1 MINTNW
7 YSIRALTLPATAI
20 ALLITFFIVW
30 LILRL
35 QFSKKWSE
43 AYSDAAFTFILVW
56 KFSLLVTDFKSVVA
70 QPISLL
76 YFNGGTVG
84 VFLGA
89 IAASL
94 QVWRKRHKLSLQG
107 HHIMAYSWAIILT
120 QSIYQ
125 WLVVL
130 FNDNSTTS
138 EVITL
143 MVLSVLTVFILWKM
157 QGGVKRGLILYTAA
171 LIIVAAFFQPLG
183 IGQTAVGMS
192 LLLLC
197 LGIVLEQEE
206 RIKVGG

>member
-84 VFLGA
+84 VFLGV

-94 QVWRKRHKLSLQG
+94 QVWRKRHNLSLQG
-107 HHIMAYSWAIILT
+107 HRIMAYSWAIILT

-138 EVITL
+138 EVTTL

-157 QGGVKRGLILYTAA
+157 QGGVKRGLILYTAG
-171 LIIVAAFFQPLG
+171 LIIVAFFQPLG

-206 RIKVGG
+206 RIKLGG

>member
-107 HHIMAYSWAIILT
+107 HHIIAYSWAIILT

-157 QGGVKRGLILYTAA
+157 QGGVKRGLILYTAG

-206 RIKVGG
+206 QIKVGG

>member
-89 IAASL
+89 IVASFQIWL
-94 QVWRKRHKLSLQG
+94 KRHKVPLQG
-107 HHIMAYSWAIILT
+107 QNIMAYSWAIILT

-143 MVLSVLTVFILWKM
+143 MVLSVLTVFILWKI
-157 QGGVKRGLILYTAA
+157 QEVKQGLILYTTG
-171 LIIVAAFFQPLG
+171 LIIVAFFQPLG
-183 IGQTAVGMS
+183 IWQTAIGMS

-197 LGIVLEQEE
+197 LGIVLEQVK
-206 RIKVGG
+206 RIIVGG

>member
-56 KFSLLVTDFKSVVA
+56 KFSLLVTDFKSVVT

-107 HHIMAYSWAIILT
+107 HHIIAYSWAIILT

-157 QGGVKRGLILYTAA
+157 QGGVKRGLILYTAG

-192 LLLLC
+192 LLLVC

>member
-1 MINTNW
+1 VKLAYVEKFYAML
-7 YSIRALTLPATAI
+7 Y
-20 ALLITFFIVW
+20 W
-30 LILRL
+30 LIPRL

-107 HHIMAYSWAIILT
+107 HHIIAYSWAIILT

-157 QGGVKRGLILYTAA
+157 QGGVKRGLILYTAG

>member
-1 MINTNW
+1 
-7 YSIRALTLPATAI
+7 
-20 ALLITFFIVW
+20 
-30 LILRL
+30 
-35 QFSKKWSE
+35 
-43 AYSDAAFTFILVW
+43 
-56 KFSLLVTDFKSVVA
+56 
-70 QPISLL
+70 
-76 YFNGGTVG
+76 
-84 VFLGA
+84 
-89 IAASL
+89 
-94 QVWRKRHKLSLQG
+94 
-107 HHIMAYSWAIILT
+107 MAYSWAIILT

-138 EVITL
+138 EVTTL

-157 QGGVKRGLILYTAA
+157 QGGVKRGLILYTAG
-171 LIIVAAFFQPLG
+171 LIIVAFFQPLG

>member
-7 YSIRALTLPATAI
+7 YSIQALTLPATAI

-94 QVWRKRHKLSLQG
+94 QVWRKRRQLSLQG
-107 HHIMAYSWAIILT
+107 YHHIMAYSWAIILT

-138 EVITL
+138 EVTTL
-143 MVLSVLTVFILWKM
+143 MVLSVLTIFILWKM
-157 QGGVKRGLILYTAA
+157 QGVKRGLILYTAGV
-171 LIIVAAFFQPLG
+171 IIVAFFQPLG
-183 IGQTAVGMS
+183 IEQTAVGMS

-197 LGIVLEQEE
+197 LGIVLEQGD

>member
-94 QVWRKRHKLSLQG
+94 QVWRKRYKLSLQG
-107 HHIMAYSWAIILT
+107 HHIIAYSWAIILT

-157 QGGVKRGLILYTAA
+157 QGGVKRGLILYTAG

-183 IGQTAVGMS
+183 IWQTAIGMS

-197 LGIVLEQEE
+197 LGIVLEQVK
-206 RIKVGG
+206 RIIVGG

>member
-56 KFSLLVTDFKSVVA
+56 KFSLLVTDFKSVMA

>member
-84 VFLGA
+84 VFLGV

-94 QVWRKRHKLSLQG
+94 QVWRKRRQLSLQG
-107 HHIMAYSWAIILT
+107 HHIMAYRWAIILT

-138 EVITL
+138 EVTTL
-143 MVLSVLTVFILWKM
+143 MVLSVLTIYILWKM
-157 QGGVKRGLILYTAA
+157 QGVKRGLILYTAGV
-171 LIIVAAFFQPLG
+171 IIVAFFQPLG
-183 IGQTAVGMS
+183 IEQTAVGMS

-197 LGIVLEQEE
+197 LGIVLEQGD

>member
-94 QVWRKRHKLSLQG
+94 QVWRKRYKLSLQG
-107 HHIMAYSWAIILT
+107 HHIIAYSWAIILT

-157 QGGVKRGLILYTAA
+157 QGGVKRGLILYTAG

>member
-107 HHIMAYSWAIILT
+107 HHIIAYSWAIILT

-157 QGGVKRGLILYTAA
+157 QGGVKRGLILYTAG

-197 LGIVLEQEE
+197 LGMVLEQEE

>member
-70 QPISLL
+70 QPISL
-76 YFNGGTVG
+76 
-84 VFLGA
+84 
-89 IAASL
+89 
-94 QVWRKRHKLSLQG
+94 
-107 HHIMAYSWAIILT
+107 HIMAYSWAIILT

-138 EVITL
+138 EVTTL
-143 MVLSVLTVFILWKM
+143 MVLSVLTIFILWKM
-157 QGGVKRGLILYTAA
+157 QGVKRGLILYTAGV
-171 LIIVAAFFQPLG
+171 IIVAFFQPLS
-183 IGQTAVGMS
+183 IEQTAVGMS

-197 LGIVLEQEE
+197 LGIVLEQGD